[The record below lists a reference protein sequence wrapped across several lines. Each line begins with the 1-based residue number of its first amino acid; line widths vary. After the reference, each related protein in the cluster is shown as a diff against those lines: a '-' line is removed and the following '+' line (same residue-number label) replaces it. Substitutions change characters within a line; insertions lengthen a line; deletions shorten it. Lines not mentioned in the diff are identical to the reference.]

1 MLFLQVIL
9 YTPAKYKMYEIGGM
23 GRKNIIVVVSCLL
36 GILQHQFLGQKCNHT

>member
-1 MLFLQVIL
+1 MLFVQDIL

-23 GRKNIIVVVSCLL
+23 GIKNVTVVVFCLP